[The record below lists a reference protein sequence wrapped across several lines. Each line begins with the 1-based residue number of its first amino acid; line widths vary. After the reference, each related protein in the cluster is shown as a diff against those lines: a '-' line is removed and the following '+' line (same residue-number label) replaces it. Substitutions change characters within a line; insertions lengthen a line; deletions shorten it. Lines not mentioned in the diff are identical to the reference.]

1 MTNLLSFAIGFFA
14 LGVVEAIVKPLATWV
29 VRKQTDK
36 WLPQL
41 LNALEPI
48 VPQSIGNIPREEL
61 ERIILDK
68 YAEIT
73 GQPRL
78 TPIEQYNVL
87 RRFEREYSP
96 LIASEKLMSV
106 SDRRFE

>member
-1 MTNLLSFAIGFFA
+1 MDNLLSFAIGFFA
-14 LGVVEAIVKPLATWV
+14 LGVVEAIVKPLATWI
-29 VRKQTDK
+29 VRRQTNK

-41 LNALEPI
+41 LDALESI

-73 GQPRL
+73 EQDRL

-87 RRFEREYSP
+87 RRFEQEYSP
-96 LIASEKLMSV
+96 LIAAEKLMDAG
-106 SDRRFE
+106 DRRAE